1 MKEMI
6 YGYVRV
12 SSKDQNEER
21 QVIAM
26 RNFGIEDSHII
37 IEKQSGKDFLRP
49 KYLKLTKKLK
59 TGDILFIIECKLK
72 SPVFKYRSFR

>member
-37 IEKQSGKDFLRP
+37 IEKQSGKDFL
-49 KYLKLTKKLK
+49 
-59 TGDILFIIECKLK
+59 
-72 SPVFKYRSFR
+72 